1 MFSFDTRLP
10 AAALRV
16 FLPFAAG
23 YFLSYLLRVVN
34 AVIAPDLIFEM
45 NLGPSALGLLTAAYF
60 ISFAAFQLPLGILL
74 DRFGPR
80 RVEAGLL
87 VFAGGGALLF
97 AGAQTLATL
106 VLARALIGL
115 GVCACLM
122 AAFKAFV
129 LWFPRQ
135 QLPMINGFQMAAG
148 GLGALTATA
157 PVEAAMGLV
166 GWRGVFLALGV
177 LSLAV
182 AAAIFCFVPE
192 KEAPRRDE
200 DFAAQ
205 AGGILRVYASAVF
218 WKIAPWTAM
227 SQATFLAVQ
236 GLWVGPWLNDVAGY
250 DRTETGRV
258 LLLVAAAMVA
268 GFGALGALVGRLARS
283 GIAPMHSA
291 AGLMTLFMIVQAL
304 LILGDP
310 SWAVPLWLLFGFF
323 GTSGILPYGAL
334 SQLFPAELT
343 GRLNTALNLMV
354 FVTAFLAQWGI
365 GVLIGLWPASA
376 EGGYSEAGYQAGFG
390 AMLALQFLG
399 LLWFGGSGLRKTAEN

>member
-1 MFSFDTRLP
+1 MLPSDTKLP

-34 AVIAPDLIFEM
+34 AVIAPDLVSEM
-45 NLGPSALGLLTAAYF
+45 HLGPSALGLLTAAYF

-87 VFAGGGALLF
+87 VFAGAGALLF
-97 AGAQTLATL
+97 AGAETLAVL

-129 LWFPRQ
+129 LWFPTQ
-135 QLPMINGFQMAAG
+135 HLPMINGFQMAAG

-157 PVEAAMGLV
+157 PVEAAMGFV
-166 GWRGVFLALGV
+166 GWRGVFLILGI

-182 AAAIFCFVPE
+182 AAAIFCIVPE
-192 KEAPRRDE
+192 KEAPRQEE

-205 AGGILRVYASAVF
+205 LGGILRVYTSAVF

-227 SQATFLAVQ
+227 S
-236 GLWVGPWLNDVAGY
+236 
-250 DRTETGRV
+250 
-258 LLLVAAAMVA
+258 
-268 GFGALGALVGRLARS
+268 
-283 GIAPMHSA
+283 
-291 AGLMTLFMIVQAL
+291 
-304 LILGDP
+304 LGDLP
-310 SWAVPLWLLFGFF
+310 GRPGPL
-323 GTSGILPYGAL
+323 
-334 SQLFPAELT
+334 
-343 GRLNTALNLMV
+343 GRPP
-354 FVTAFLAQWGI
+354 G
-365 GVLIGLWPASA
+365 
-376 EGGYSEAGYQAGFG
+376 
-390 AMLALQFLG
+390 
-399 LLWFGGSGLRKTAEN
+399 